1 VLRDFYLP
9 MPKLLFKL
17 AALLSLFAL
26 TAMLAACNEFTTPDE
41 KANQP
46 LASDL
51 VQKIKDIDSTLG
63 APMMMRIIKS
73 ESVMEVWKQTN
84 SGKYALLTTF
94 KICAYSGGFGPKVI
108 EGDRQAPEGF
118 YDITPALMNP
128 NSNYYLAFNTGFPN
142 KFDKSYGRTGANLMV
157 HGDCSSSGCYAMTDK
172 EIAQIFVLVREA
184 FKGGSKA
191 VQLEIFPFR
200 MTPDN
205 LAKQNGNPNMAFWQ
219 NIKRGYDSFELTRE
233 PPTWD
238 VCNRRYVF
246 NSTGPGG
253 GALDANAACPALSS
267 DPTLTAEL
275 TAKETA
281 DDAAFVAAVK
291 AAGGTLAPTTA
302 AAPIVVPMKAPAE
315 RG

>member
-1 VLRDFYLP
+1 MKMIRTIASVLT
-9 MPKLLFKL
+9 LL
-17 AALLSLFAL
+17 
-26 TAMLAACNEFTTPDE
+26 AMTLVLAACNEFTTPDE

-51 VQKIKDIDSTLG
+51 AQKIKDIDSTLG
-63 APMMMRIIKS
+63 APMMMRIIKQ

-94 KICAYSGGFGPKVI
+94 KICAYSGGFGPKIV
-108 EGDRQAPEGF
+108 EGDRQAPEGY
-118 YDITPALMNP
+118 YDITPALMNK

-184 FKGGSKA
+184 FKGGSRS
-191 VQLEIFPFR
+191 VPLEIFPFR

-205 LAKQNGNPNMAFWQ
+205 LAKMNGNQNMAFWQ
-219 NIKRGYDSFELTRE
+219 NIKTGYDTFALTQR

-238 VCNRRYVF
+238 VCDKKYVF
-246 NSTGPGG
+246 NATSPDGQP
-253 GALDANAACPALSS
+253 LDAAVACPVLTT

-275 TAKETA
+275 AAKATA
-281 DDAAFVAAVK
+281 DDAALAEAVK
-291 AAGGTLAPTTA
+291 AAGGTIAPITV
-302 AAPIVVPMKAPAE
+302 AAPIVVPAAAPQQT
-315 RG
+315 